1 MAKKQYIGIK
11 RIWYADVINAAVT
24 AASIKALITANGGAK
39 EVLNSHQDT
48 WGYEESDPE
57 TTEYVNELT
66 GQTYYIDKTKNSI
79 PTISFTMGE
88 YSYMEKADLQ
98 GGEAITATG
107 TKASSEDNAV
117 GWKRPEST
125 NVIEKAIIA
134 QTKTGNYVVL
144 TKANIVAKGNF
155 VEKNIGLGVTAVA
168 LENKGIGSEFWFDQ
182 SAVEGVQEA
191 SMK

>member
-24 AASIKALITANGGAK
+24 AASIKALIAASGSAK

-98 GGEAITATG
+98 GGEAITAIG
-107 TKASSEDNAV
+107 TKASSEDDAV

-182 SAVEGVQEA
+182 SAGEGVQET

>member
-24 AASIKALITANGGAK
+24 AASIKALIAESGGAK

-98 GGEAITATG
+98 GGEAIIATG
-107 TKASSEDNAV
+107 TKASSEENAV

-168 LENKGIGSEFWFDQ
+168 LENKGIGSEFWFDK
-182 SAVEGVQEA
+182 SAVEGVQET
-191 SMK
+191 SVK

>member
-1 MAKKQYIGIK
+1 MAKKQYIGIR
-11 RIWYADVINAAVT
+11 RIWYTDVINTAVT
-24 AASIKALITANGGAK
+24 AAAVKALIAENGDAH

-66 GQTYYIDKTKNSI
+66 GLTYYIDKTKNSI

-88 YSYMEKADLQ
+88 YSYIEKADLQ

-107 TKASSEDNAV
+107 TKATTDATAV

-125 NVIEKAIIA
+125 DVIEKAIIA

-144 TKANIVAKGNF
+144 TKANIVGKGNF

-168 LENKGIGSEFWFDQ
+168 LENPGIGSEFWYDKE
-182 SAVEGVQEA
+182 AVEGTLG
-191 SMK
+191 S

>member
-24 AASIKALITANGGAK
+24 AASIKALIAASGGAK

-182 SAVEGVQEA
+182 SAVEEVQET

>member
-11 RIWYADVINAAVT
+11 RIWYANVISTAVT
-24 AASIKALITANGGAK
+24 ATAIKALIAANGNAK

-57 TTEYVNELT
+57 TTDYTNELT

-88 YSYMEKADLQ
+88 YSYLEKADLQ
-98 GGEAITATG
+98 GGEAITAAG
-107 TKASSEDNAV
+107 AKATSEENAV

-125 NVIEKAIIA
+125 EVIEKAIIA

-168 LENKGIGSEFWFDQ
+168 LENQGIGSEFWFDKE
-182 SAVEGVQEA
+182 AVEGA
-191 SMK
+191 SE